1 MHVVQYLTFIKMETA
16 WNWLL
21 PKEYGMHVSVL
32 LTSCQNN
39 VLRHSPVHSLLLT
52 FCQTLL
58 CECKKYETS
67 TQPPVLLILD
77 FHKTHLAFL
86 RALQSTVGITLGFA

>member
-1 MHVVQYLTFIKMETA
+1 MHVVQYLTFIKMETV
-16 WNWLL
+16 WKWLL
-21 PKEYGMHVSVL
+21 PKEYGTHVSVL

-52 FCQTLL
+52 FGQTLL
-58 CECKKYETS
+58 CECKEYETS

-77 FHKTHLAFL
+77 FHKAHLEFSST
-86 RALQSTVGITLGFA
+86 LQSTVSITRGFA